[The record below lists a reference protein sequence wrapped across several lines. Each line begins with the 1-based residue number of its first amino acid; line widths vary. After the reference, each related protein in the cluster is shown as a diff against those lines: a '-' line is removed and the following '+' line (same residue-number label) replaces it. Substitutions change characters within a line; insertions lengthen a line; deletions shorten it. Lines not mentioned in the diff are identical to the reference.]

1 MTATPPDIFRSYN
14 REDAGETTSLA
25 NPKVIA

>member
-1 MTATPPDIFRSYN
+1 MTAAPDIFRSYN

>member
-1 MTATPPDIFRSYN
+1 MTALYIFLSDN
-14 REDAGETTSLA
+14 REDAVVVQAPLA